1 VKKTN
6 QTTVLNWLTGIL
18 IVVTVFSII
27 ATVGIVSVSVYLEK
41 MRQREN
47 IVFQIEQID
56 KLIIELENNQETASR
71 LYIDIDSMKNNTEI
85 PNVKLFH
92 IRIDSVPELVKLNNS
107 LLNETEKY
115 KVLIEAISRNIENVQ
130 NNNPNAELK
139 NDSID
144 RTKQNLNLFLNGGR
158 VNGQKIEGVP
168 DLISKLKDHQL
179 KLKQKIS
186 EINNNKMGWFFNTS

>member
-1 VKKTN
+1 
-6 QTTVLNWLTGIL
+6 
-18 IVVTVFSII
+18 
-27 ATVGIVSVSVYLEK
+27 